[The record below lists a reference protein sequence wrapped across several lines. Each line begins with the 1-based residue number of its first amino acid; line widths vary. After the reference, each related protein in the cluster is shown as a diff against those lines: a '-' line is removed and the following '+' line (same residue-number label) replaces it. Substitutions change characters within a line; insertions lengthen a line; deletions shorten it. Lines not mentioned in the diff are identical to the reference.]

1 VKRTFAGAVLVGALV
16 GYALLSGGCGSTSRR
31 TRPTIRRGP
40 TTSEVRALG
49 ESTTPVTVTVL
60 RNSNVVLQREVA
72 ANESFARVLS
82 LQGSGE
88 FTLVVSTSGDSTS
101 VDVDRPTQYQSC
113 SGDINLQFSVE
124 SEQIYLST
132 DEEPGRCVEA

>member
-1 VKRTFAGAVLVGALV
+1 MKRTFAGAVLVGALV
-16 GYALLSGGCGSTSRR
+16 GYALLSGGALDLSPD
-31 TRPTIRRGP
+31 PTDDPPR
-40 TTSEVRALG
+40 SHDVEVRALG